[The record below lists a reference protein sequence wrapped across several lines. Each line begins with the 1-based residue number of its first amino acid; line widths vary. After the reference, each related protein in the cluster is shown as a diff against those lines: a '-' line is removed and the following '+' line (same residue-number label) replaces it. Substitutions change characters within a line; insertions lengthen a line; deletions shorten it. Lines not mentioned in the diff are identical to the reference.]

1 VTTAKENISVITG
14 VIGIDCHIVGTSL
27 VSYGL
32 AKAGFK
38 VVRLGACV
46 SQEEF
51 INAAI
56 ETNARAIMISSIY
69 GMAALDAE
77 GLRGK
82 CIESGIGHILLYI
95 GGLLTTVKEK
105 WEDTEKRFKEMGFN
119 RVYPPGALPQVAIDD
134 LDEDLR
140 MNDQE

>member
-1 VTTAKENISVITG
+1 VTTAKEKISVITG

-27 VSYGL
+27 VSYAL
-32 AKAGFK
+32 TQAGFK

-46 SQEEF
+46 SQQEF

-69 GMAALDAE
+69 GMAAMDAE

-82 CIESGIGHILLYI
+82 CIESGLSHILLYI
-95 GGLLTTVKEK
+95 GGLLTPVKEK
-105 WEDTEKRFKEMGFN
+105 WEDTERRFKEMGFN
-119 RVYPPGALPQVAIDD
+119 RVYPPGTLPQMAIDD
-134 LDEDLR
+134 FKEDLGSV
-140 MNDQE
+140 DQA